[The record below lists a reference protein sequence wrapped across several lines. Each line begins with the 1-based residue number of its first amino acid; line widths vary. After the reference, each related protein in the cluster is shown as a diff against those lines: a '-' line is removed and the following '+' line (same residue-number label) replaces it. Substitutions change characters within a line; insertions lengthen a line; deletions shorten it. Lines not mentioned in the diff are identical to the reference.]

1 MCQYRAVIL
10 CVDDEERALVFR
22 RLVLQKAGYDVV
34 TATSAKEALAVVGSH
49 RVDLVLSDQLMP
61 GTTGAELA
69 REIKAQHPSLP
80 VVLLSGLNE
89 IPPGAD
95 SADAFLSKL
104 EGPDRLCKA
113 IAAVLSGPTAPHI
126 EHKCGSHR
134 CASDTHI

>member
-1 MCQYRAVIL
+1 MGAAGGCNVPYRAVIL
-10 CVDDEERALVFR
+10 CVDDEVRALSLR
-22 RLVLQKAGYDVV
+22 QLVLQKAGYDVI

-61 GTTGAELA
+61 GITGAELA

-80 VVLLSGLNE
+80 VVLFSGLNE
-89 IPPGAD
+89 VPVDAH

-113 IAAVLSGPTAPHI
+113 IAAVLNGSTAPDI
-126 EHKCGSHR
+126 EQ
-134 CASDTHI
+134 